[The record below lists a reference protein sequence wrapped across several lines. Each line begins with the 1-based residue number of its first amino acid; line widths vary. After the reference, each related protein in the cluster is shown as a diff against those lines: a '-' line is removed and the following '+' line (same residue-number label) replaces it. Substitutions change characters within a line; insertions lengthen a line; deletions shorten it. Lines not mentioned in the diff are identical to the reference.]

1 VLILSRKPNERI
13 IIDDKIEVVIINIK
27 GDQVK
32 LGVTAP
38 DTVKVYRYEVF
49 KAVQLENSVAT
60 QAKLADL
67 PVLHGFGLG
76 VKVKN

>member
-1 VLILSRKPNERI
+1 MLILSRKLNERI
-13 IIDDKIEVVIINIK
+13 IIDEKIEVVIIDIK

-49 KAVQLENSVAT
+49 KAVRLENSAAM
-60 QAKLADL
+60 QAKLSDL
-67 PVLHGFGLG
+67 PVLNGF
-76 VKVKN
+76 